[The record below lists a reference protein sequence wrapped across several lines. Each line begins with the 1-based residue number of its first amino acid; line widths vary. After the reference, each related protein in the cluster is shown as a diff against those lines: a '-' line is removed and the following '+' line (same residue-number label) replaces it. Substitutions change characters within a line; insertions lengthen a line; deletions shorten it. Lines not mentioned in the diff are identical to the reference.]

1 MDLKYEVQA
10 LGQVSLD
17 GVPIQ
22 SAEYLDTLNLFA
34 PFPLLG
40 VDYWSRVTDRWHVG
54 GEFTFIAGSYNNTEA
69 LVFNVALRTRRQ
81 LTERLG
87 AEFGLSILSADAE
100 VTRPNTVRDIKYAYE
115 GVYVG
120 FDFRF

>member
-1 MDLKYEVQA
+1 
-10 LGQVSLD
+10 
-17 GVPIQ
+17 
-22 SAEYLDTLNLFA
+22 
-34 PFPLLG
+34 
-40 VDYWSRVTDRWHVG
+40 
-54 GEFTFIAGSYNNTEA
+54 
-69 LVFNVALRTRRQ
+69 

-115 GVYVG
+115 GVYDG